1 MKAVNFSDASVSGSE
16 AARRELAASGVAA
29 AWRLGQWGLLE
40 GYTSRASDSLVE
52 LRSAEKWQL
61 RLGRLLGNVQK
72 K

>member
-1 MKAVNFSDASVSGSE
+1 MQAVQFCKAVSASE
-16 AARRELAASGVAA
+16 TARRELAASGVAA
-29 AWRLGQWGLLE
+29 AWRLGQWGLLD

>member
-1 MKAVNFSDASVSGSE
+1 M
-16 AARRELAASGVAA
+16 AA
-29 AWRLGQWGLLE
+29 AWRLGQWGLLD